1 MIPYQ
6 NNSPI
11 EEIKIDVQF
20 GASAG
25 SVKVKITGTEQRNV
39 EEAQGWLSSWTA
51 QQTYTVYIIETI
63 STLDSHEDVIPFSKK
78 TYKTFRRFS
87 EFEKLL
93 AYLRDQENLRGIVIP
108 ELPQKSYL
116 NNLDKQLIE
125 ARRTQLE
132 AFLEGLVGSP
142 DIRKMAALRYF
153 LLTQDQIEHFA

>member
-20 GASAG
+20 GASVG

-63 STLDSHEDVIPFSKK
+63 STLDSHEDVIPFRRK

-93 AYLRDQENLRGIVIP
+93 AYL
-108 ELPQKSYL
+108 
-116 NNLDKQLIE
+116 
-125 ARRTQLE
+125 
-132 AFLEGLVGSP
+132 
-142 DIRKMAALRYF
+142 
-153 LLTQDQIEHFA
+153 